1 MIACLVNSRG
11 FCVPKVEITGG
22 ERVVEMICAYI
33 SIRPRP
39 LQAGN
44 SLTSGQL
51 PFTSNRESVLPGQ
64 SLALARTG

>member
-39 LQAGN
+39 GIDRDTAA
-44 SLTSGQL
+44 
-51 PFTSNRESVLPGQ
+51 FTSRRELLGTQ
-64 SLALARTG
+64 QTLLLAQQIM